1 MAAVGSP
8 RQMIVT
14 DRLVFLHLHKSGGT
28 FVSECLL
35 RHVPAAHEIGYHLP
49 RHMAPPSVSRL
60 PMLGFVRNP
69 WSYYVSWH
77 AFQAG
82 RPQPNA
88 IYRVASDDG
97 RRDFKGTLLTLLDLE
112 SDAARLSR
120 LVAELPEAYGNRGI
134 NLPGFA
140 LAGIRDSGLGFY
152 SYLYRYMFGPDDG
165 RVRIGRMETLRDELP
180 AMLESTGTPLNDEMR
195 TFIAQAAP
203 RNTTEHSRYTDYYD
217 EELSARVAQR
227 DAPVIARHGYVFG
240 S

>member
-1 MAAVGSP
+1 
-8 RQMIVT
+8 MILT

-49 RHMAPPSVSRL
+49 RHMAPPSASGL

-69 WSYYVSWH
+69 WGYYVSWY
-77 AFQAG
+77 AFQAD
-82 RPQPNA
+82 RAQPNA
-88 IYRVASDDG
+88 LYRLTSDDG
-97 RRDFKGTLLTLLDLE
+97 RRDFKGTIHALLSLA
-112 SDAARLSR
+112 SDETRLARLI
-120 LVAELPEAYGNRGI
+120 AEMPGAYGNRGI

-140 LAGIRDSGLGFY
+140 LAGIRGSGLGFY

-217 EELSARVAQR
+217 EELSARVADL
-227 DAPVIARHGYVFG
+227 DAPVIARHGYAFG

>member
-1 MAAVGSP
+1 
-8 RQMIVT
+8 MIVT
-14 DRLVFLHLHKSGGT
+14 DRFVFLHLHKSGGT

-35 RHVPAAHEIGYHLP
+35 RHVPSAHEIGYHLP
-49 RHMAPPSVSRL
+49 RHLAPPAASRL

-69 WSYYVSWH
+69 WGYYVSWH
-77 AFQAG
+77 AFQTA

-88 IYRVASDDG
+88 IYRVASDGG
-97 RRDFKGTLLTLLDLE
+97 RRDFKETVLALLDLE
-112 SDAARLSR
+112 SDAGLLSR
-120 LVAELPEAYGNRGI
+120 LVAELPETYGNRGI

-140 LAGIRDSGLGFY
+140 LAGIRGSGLGFY
-152 SYLYRYMFGPDDG
+152 SYLYDHMFGPDDG
-165 RVRIGRMETLRDELP
+165 RVRIGRMEALRDELP

-203 RNTTEHSRYTDYYD
+203 RNTTEHARYTEYYD
-217 EELSARVAQR
+217 DELTARVAEL